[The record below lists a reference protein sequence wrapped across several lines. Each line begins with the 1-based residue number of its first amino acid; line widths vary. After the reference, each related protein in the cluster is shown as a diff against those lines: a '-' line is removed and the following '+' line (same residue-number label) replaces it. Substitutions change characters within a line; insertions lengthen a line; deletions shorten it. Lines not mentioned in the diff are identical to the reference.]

1 MFDEK
6 LGYDPASP
14 ESIESYALQLED
26 KTFMEIVAAKGHT
39 NEDADGKECQG
50 NL

>member
-1 MFDEK
+1 MFNEE

-26 KTFMEIVAAKGHT
+26 KTFMEIVAAKGHMLT
-39 NEDADGKECQG
+39 ILGCQA
-50 NL
+50 LLT